1 MVFQTEK
8 QLKEYGDK
16 IPADK
21 KAAIE
26 SALNQLRDAHK
37 SEDLDGIDRAME
49 TLNSAWQAASQDMYQ
64 AGAGGPEGPAG
75 NGAHDA
81 TGGTASGGKSSEDV
95 TDVEF
100 EEVK

>member
-16 IPADK
+16 VPADK

-26 SALNQLRDAHK
+26 KAAADLKEAHQKKDMAAIDTHMATLNQL
-37 SEDLDGIDRAME
+37 
-49 TLNSAWQAASQDMYQ
+49 WQDASQDMYKESEAQGGAQ
-64 AGAGGPEGPAG
+64 ASENGSPKTDGGADGE
-75 NGAHDA
+75 
-81 TGGTASGGKSSEDV
+81 V
-95 TDVEF
+95 TDVDF